1 LASGLHCI
9 AVQKARIMKATSMDS
24 IRGIVI
30 PSDWDSNGNVIS
42 LSIATRD
49 EEEYI
54 IENHHDLSDLK
65 KLLRREVVVNGSIKC
80 RNNSKVIDVKSIR
93 VE

>member
-1 LASGLHCI
+1 
-9 AVQKARIMKATSMDS
+9 MKATSMDS

-42 LSIATRD
+42 VAIATRD

-54 IENHHDLSDLK
+54 IENHQNLSDLK
-65 KLLRREVVVNGSIKC
+65 NLLRQEVVANGSIKC
-80 RNNSKVIDVKSIR
+80 RNNSKIINVKSIR
-93 VE
+93 IE

>member
-1 LASGLHCI
+1 LN
-9 AVQKARIMKATSMDS
+9 VQTAKILKATSMDS
-24 IRGIVI
+24 IKGIVI

-54 IENHHDLSDLK
+54 IENHHNLSDLK

-80 RNNSKVIDVKSIR
+80 RNNSKIINVKSIR

>member
-1 LASGLHCI
+1 
-9 AVQKARIMKATSMDS
+9 MDS

-42 LSIATRD
+42 LAIATPD

-54 IENHHDLSDLK
+54 IENHHKLSNLK
-65 KLLRREVVVNGSIKC
+65 KLLRQEVVVNGSIKC
-80 RNNSKVIDVKSIR
+80 RDNYKIINVKSIR
-93 VE
+93 IE

>member
-1 LASGLHCI
+1 
-9 AVQKARIMKATSMDS
+9 MES

-42 LSIATRD
+42 LAIATRD

-54 IENHHDLSDLK
+54 IENHQQHSDLK
-65 KLLRREVVVNGSIKC
+65 KLLRREVVVDGSIKC
-80 RNNSKVIDVKSIR
+80 RNNSKIITVKSIR
-93 VE
+93 IE

>member
-1 LASGLHCI
+1 
-9 AVQKARIMKATSMDS
+9 MKAISMES

-42 LSIATRD
+42 LAIATRD

-54 IENHHDLSDLK
+54 IENHQQLSDLK
-65 KLLRREVVVNGSIKC
+65 KLLRQEVVVDGSIKC
-80 RNNSKVIDVKSIR
+80 RNNSKIITVKSIR
-93 VE
+93 IE

>member
-1 LASGLHCI
+1 MHCLSVKTAKI
-9 AVQKARIMKATSMDS
+9 LKATSMES
-24 IRGIVI
+24 IKGIVI

-42 LSIATRD
+42 LSIATHD

-54 IENHHDLSDLK
+54 IENHHNLSDLK

-80 RNNSKVIDVKSIR
+80 RNNSKMINVKSIR

>member
-1 LASGLHCI
+1 MHCI

>member
-1 LASGLHCI
+1 
-9 AVQKARIMKATSMDS
+9 MES
-24 IRGIVI
+24 IKGIVI

-42 LSIATRD
+42 LSIATPN

-54 IENHHDLSDLK
+54 IENRHNLSDLK

-80 RNNSKVIDVKSIR
+80 RNNSKTINVKSIR